1 MSSNPFVVD
10 GKLYGQDFTELKASH
25 LQSGSLFADPR
36 FPPQESSLYYSR
48 SARGLSWKRPG
59 DICDSPHLYVDGATR
74 HDINQGQLGN
84 CWLLAAFSC
93 LSDQRSKL
101 ETVLPP
107 GQSFVTDYAGIF
119 LFRFDNKI
127 IS

>member
-1 MSSNPFVVD
+1 M
-10 GKLYGQDFTELKASH
+10 
-25 LQSGSLFADPR
+25 
-36 FPPQESSLYYSR
+36 
-48 SARGLSWKRPG
+48 
-59 DICDSPHLYVDGATR
+59 DGASR
-74 HDINQGQLGN
+74 HDINQGELGN

-119 LFRFDNKI
+119 LFRFDNKNTSYKSEI
-127 IS
+127 LGNIEDGRSYKIFHYFQK